1 MFAIGWRDFKSV
13 SELGANINS
22 HIQPFYSC
30 QIRLR
35 NKHKIFRV
43 KYPSPSTV
51 KVIHYEDVETQHLYE
66 GGGAG
71 KLLARFIT
79 KQPLLTKTKKG
90 SSFTSKKCLILR

>member
-1 MFAIGWRDFKSV
+1 M
-13 SELGANINS
+13 
-22 HIQPFYSC
+22 
-30 QIRLR
+30 
-35 NKHKIFRV
+35 
-43 KYPSPSTV
+43 

-90 SSFTSKKCLILR
+90 SSFTSKNALFFSNDPLSVAPVHRYLTA